1 MNLLFSFAIGLLFGL
16 GLIISGMAN
25 PAKVI
30 GFLDLA
36 GLWNPS
42 LAFVMGGAIAVGVVG
57 FRLVRHKSRAWFGDA
72 IQLPT
77 VHHIDT
83 HLVFG
88 AALFGVGWGIAG
100 ICPGPALVLLGTGA
114 GKGIVF
120 VLAML
125 VGMLAFELWERISK
139 RPH

>member
-36 GLWNPS
+36 GSWNPS

-77 VHHIDT
+77 AHHIDT
-83 HLVFG
+83 RLVIG
-88 AALFGVGWGIAG
+88 AALFGIGWGIAG

-125 VGMLAFELWERISK
+125 VGMLAFELWERVNK